1 LSAGVEAAGVYRRSL
16 LAATAL
22 LAGCGARP
30 PLDEGTATGTAT
42 ATRDRARAGV
52 GPSDVSAYG
61 FVHVRA
67 DGNRLVPGR
76 AAVPEADP
84 VDVSLPAPADWLVAA
99 PVDGGDATVW
109 AATLA
114 DGRRRA
120 YRLAD
125 GRAERLSVAGDA
137 TGAPLLA
144 VTPDGPRLL
153 GGVTPL
159 APPAPVPTGLAAVR
173 RDGRLSLVG
182 RGLDLAAPPDAR
194 VVAGDGRLFVL
205 ADATEAYGHG
215 ALGDEVEA
223 ETVAVVDPASGVVR
237 RLSPPTGVIEG
248 LAPILADVDGD
259 GDREVVVTA
268 SDEAGGA
275 RLVAL
280 RPGGG
285 VAATGPPVGTGFRW
299 RHQIAVA
306 PFGPGGETEAV
317 AVRTPHLGGTAEFYR
332 ADGDRLRIVARRA
345 GGYASHRLGSRNL
358 GMAVAGDLDGDGRV
372 ELLVPGPDG
381 RLVALRRV
389 PGGVEPVWS
398 VPAAGLRTNL
408 AAARGPGGTVLGAG
422 LGERLRLWPA
432 R

>member
-1 LSAGVEAAGVYRRSL
+1 MYRRRL
-16 LAATAL
+16 LSATAL

-30 PLDEGTATGTAT
+30 PLDEGTATGTAS
-42 ATRDRARAGV
+42 RGRARAGV

-61 FVHVRA
+61 FVHHRP

-76 AAVPEADP
+76 AAVPDSDP

-99 PVDGGDATVW
+99 PADGGDATLWGAV
-109 AATLA
+109 LA

-125 GRAERLSVAGDA
+125 GRPERVSVAGDA
-137 TGAPLLA
+137 TGPPLLA

-153 GGVTPL
+153 GGVSPL

-182 RGLDLAAPPDAR
+182 RDLDVAAPPDAR
-194 VVAGDGRLFVL
+194 VIAGDGRLFVL
-205 ADATEAYGHG
+205 ADATDEYGHG

-223 ETVAVVDPASGVVR
+223 ETVAVIDPASGVVG
-237 RLSPPTGVIEG
+237 RLAPPTGVIEG
-248 LAPILADVDGD
+248 LAPILADLDGD
-259 GDREVVVTA
+259 GDRELVVTA
-268 SDEAGGA
+268 SDDAGGA

-280 RPGGG
+280 RPDGG

-332 ADGDRLRIVARRA
+332 ADGDALRIVASRD
-345 GGYASHRLGSRNL
+345 GGYASHRLGSRTL
-358 GMAVAGDLDGDGRV
+358 GMAAAGDLDGDGRI

-381 RLVALRRV
+381 RLIALRRV
-389 PGGVEPVWS
+389 AGGIEPVWS

-408 AAARGPGGTVLGAG
+408 AAARGPGGTALGAG
-422 LGERLRLWPA
+422 LGETLRLWPA